1 MTRNM
6 KREKEHTGR
15 EPFYPPFLDERSDAR
30 KKFRFVSRTF
40 VPSAFTVMNMVCGY
54 VALVMAGSGEF
65 ATAAWFIVLAAFF
78 DTVDGFVARITN
90 TASRFGVELDS
101 LSDLVSFGAAP
112 AYLAYRFG
120 LENLGVVEGIV
131 LSSLLVVGSGLRLA
145 RFNIRVLGY
154 RKDSFSGLPSP
165 AQALTIAAFVLW
177 TGSIRFLGP
186 YPTEAVLALLTVGLS
201 ILMVSTVNYDA
212 LPKPTATSFR
222 ERPLLTMLF
231 LAGIF
236 CVLVYHAKAFFVAML
251 LYILL
256 GIFRSLSFLFRQFVL
271 QRES

>member
-1 MTRNM
+1 MR
-6 KREKEHTGR
+6 KEKERTGG
-15 EPFYPPFLDERSDAR
+15 ELFYPPFLDERNGSR

-65 ATAAWFIVLAAFF
+65 ATAAWFIVFAAFF

-112 AYLAYRFG
+112 AYLVYTFG
-120 LENLGVVEGIV
+120 LEKIGVVEGIL
-131 LSSLLVVGSGLRLA
+131 LSSMLVVGSGLRLA

-154 RKDSFSGLPSP
+154 SKDSFCGLPSP

-177 TGSIRFLGP
+177 TGSVTFAGS
-186 YPTEAVLALLTVGLS
+186 YPAEAVLAILTVGLS

-212 LPKPTATSFR
+212 LPKLTVRSFR
-222 ERPLLTMLF
+222 ERPLLTVLC

-256 GIFRSLSFLFRQFVL
+256 GIFKSLSFLFRQFVL